1 MSYVC
6 FFKQKMACDMRMSEW
21 SSDVCASDLLQRG
34 GGRDVERLGRH
45 RRRGTAR
52 IAILAG
58 LGTGRSLAGAGAG
71 LAACLTLD
79 ALHLARE
86 LAFRIDGIADGA
98 LQVAMARSEE
108 HTSELQS
115 LMRISYAV
123 FCLKKKKKTNKP
135 ATARRDGN
143 INILNLSCQ

>member
-1 MSYVC
+1 
-6 FFKQKMACDMRMSEW
+6 MRISDW
-21 SSDVCASDLLQRG
+21 SSDVCSSDLVGVLAGGLALLSLAGGRRGLGRLQRVG
-34 GGRDVERLGRH
+34 RRDVERLGRH

-86 LAFRIDGIADGA
+86 LAFRIARIAVGA
-98 LQVAMARSEE
+98 LQVAMARRLDREE
-108 HTSELQS
+108 VGAEKSVT
-115 LMRISYAV
+115 V
-123 FCLKKKKKTNKP
+123 
-135 ATARRDGN
+135 
-143 INILNLSCQ
+143 

>member
-98 LQVAMARSEE
+98 LQVAMARRFQRLAGIFQLRLAA
-108 HTSELQS
+108 HLVDQIG
-115 LMRISYAV
+115 RA
-123 FCLKKKKKTNKP
+123 
-135 ATARRDGN
+135 
-143 INILNLSCQ
+143 SCRVRVCRKG